1 MYHGPSSNVLSKNA
15 FSQMRAPA
23 DASPPAIKAIFFD
36 FDGVLT
42 MDKTGSLTTTRYIS
56 QATGID
62 HTRVK
67 AAFARYNE
75 DLTRGKCTH
84 VEIWDDLCRDIG
96 ADIDI
101 AMLER
106 AFSTTA
112 LNDEMLTLAKR
123 LRPSFIVGLI
133 TDNKQDRMDCLERLH
148 GLSAVFRPIVV
159 SAAVGSTKTDHAI
172 FDHALRLVDVEPR
185 DCIFI
190 DNNARNLVAP
200 REMGIDAIYFGD
212 EERDVPALI
221 RELRRRR
228 VVLAM

>member
-1 MYHGPSSNVLSKNA
+1 
-15 FSQMRAPA
+15 
-23 DASPPAIKAIFFD
+23 
-36 FDGVLT
+36 
-42 MDKTGSLTTTRYIS
+42 MD
-56 QATGID
+56 
-62 HTRVK
+62 
-67 AAFARYNE
+67 AAFALFNNG
-75 DLTRGKCTH
+75 LTRGGYTH
-84 VEIWDDLCRDIG
+84 AVVW
-96 ADIDI
+96 ADIRHALRAAVDI
-101 AMLER
+101 SLLDA
-106 AFSTTA
+106 AFASTPLNNGMFA
-112 LNDEMLTLAKR
+112 LARR
-123 LRPSFIVGLI
+123 LRPRYVVGVI

>member
-1 MYHGPSSNVLSKNA
+1 LP
-15 FSQMRAPA
+15 
-23 DASPPAIKAIFFD
+23 
-36 FDGVLT
+36 
-42 MDKTGSLTTTRYIS
+42 RY
-56 QATGID
+56 
-62 HTRVK
+62 
-67 AAFARYNE
+67 
-75 DLTRGKCTH
+75 
-84 VEIWDDLCRDIG
+84 G

-172 FDHALRLVDVEPR
+172 FDHALRLVDVEPATA
-185 DCIFI
+185 FS
-190 DNNARNLVAP
+190 LTTTLETSSHP
-200 REMGIDAIYFGD
+200 EKMGIDAIYFGD

>member
-1 MYHGPSSNVLSKNA
+1 
-15 FSQMRAPA
+15 MRAPA

-84 VEIWDDLCRDIG
+84 VEIWDDLCRDMG

-159 SAAVGSTKTDHAI
+159 SAAVGSTKTEHAI
-172 FDHALRLVDVEPR
+172 FDHALRLAAGKPR

-190 DNNARNLVAP
+190 DNARNLVAP